1 MAEVATNLKRLAS
14 QRSDV
19 FDMVTGQDVI
29 SEEEA
34 ARRKKVATHSFD
46 GNPETI
52 NQAHLSQIQKFNV
65 EEQIARIH
73 QKFAADK
80 K

>member
-19 FDMVTGQDVI
+19 FDMVTGQDV
-29 SEEEA
+29 SEEDA

-46 GNPETI
+46 GNPETMSS
-52 NQAHLSQIQKFNV
+52 AHLTQIQKFNV

-73 QKFAADK
+73 QKFATDK